1 MDYIHIIRFL
11 FFQTIGRRG
20 TQSAVMAI
28 DSRDNMFFGLMNDIA
43 VASWNINT
51 PYQRSNFKLVAQN
64 PVTLQFISGLK
75 IKRSRINTE
84 ELWVMSNRFQVNYH
98 IIHSM
103 LYEFIFTFTSILQK
117 SAAGTKNSQEINYRI
132 LGCNIDELLTTGCR
146 TADHRDN
153 LIFA

>member
-1 MDYIHIIRFL
+1 
-11 FFQTIGRRG
+11 
-20 TQSAVMAI
+20 MAI

-84 ELWVMSNRFQVNYH
+84 ELWVMSNRFQVNYNTLNALRIYIH
-98 IIHSM
+98 IYLNPAEISCWD
-103 LYEFIFTFTSILQK
+103 EKFTRNQLPDF
-117 SAAGTKNSQEINYRI
+117 RM
-132 LGCNIDELLTTGCR
+132 
-146 TADHRDN
+146 
-153 LIFA
+153 